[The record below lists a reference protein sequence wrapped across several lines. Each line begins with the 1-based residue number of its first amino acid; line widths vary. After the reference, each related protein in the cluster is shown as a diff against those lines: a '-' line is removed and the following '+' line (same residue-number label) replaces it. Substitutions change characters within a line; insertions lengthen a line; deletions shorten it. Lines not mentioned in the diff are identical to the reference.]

1 MDSDPN
7 AKIAW
12 SQEQLN
18 LFWLKISMQAWNL
31 KVHMHVIMVQYCN
44 IQGVEPKASKP
55 SFNLLGKRIMT
66 NQNFNILARVHNI
79 WATLYYF

>member
-18 LFWLKISMQAWNL
+18 LFSLKISMQAWNL
-31 KVHMHVIMVQYCN
+31 EVHMYVVMVKYWQYTRS
-44 IQGVEPKASKP
+44 G
-55 SFNLLGKRIMT
+55 T
-66 NQNFNILARVHNI
+66 
-79 WATLYYF
+79 

>member
-18 LFWLKISMQAWNL
+18 LFWLKISLQAWNL
-31 KVHMHVIMVQYCN
+31 EVHKHVIMVQYW
-44 IQGVEPKASKP
+44 QYTMSGTQSLKAKFYSSWEK
-55 SFNLLGKRIMT
+55 NNDKL
-66 NQNFNILARVHNI
+66 
-79 WATLYYF
+79 